1 MSVEPQP
8 DLATL
13 RRRMR
18 ERQKQAREAV
28 RSYNRASW
36 IRFAAVFIPVPLV
49 VVTFRLCLEAWHYY
63 ILGGAF
69 IFFAGLLYVL
79 DDRAVDR
86 RKAALEAAKM
96 ARTASSWPEI
106 PWAWV
111 YSSRSE
117 SDLSAGMV
125 EKKVNDWG
133 GSRGADASRT

>member
-28 RSYNRASW
+28 RNYNRASW

-86 RKAALEAAKM
+86 RKAALEAAKV
-96 ARTASSWPEI
+96 ARTAYRE
-106 PWAWV
+106 A
-111 YSSRSE
+111 RS
-117 SDLSAGMV
+117 AAQ
-125 EKKVNDWG
+125 
-133 GSRGADASRT
+133 R